1 MSGRRVTCAIRSL
14 VNARGPQ
21 LECAR
26 ALHELLLVLALMYD
40 SETII
45 WKGKERSRIS
55 CTDGQPQG
63 IAGY

>member
-26 ALHELLLVLALMYD
+26 ALHELLLVLALMYG
-40 SETII
+40 SEKTII

-55 CTDGQPQG
+55 CTDGQAQVC
-63 IAGY
+63 